1 MFNLIKRL
9 KKDLKIKK
17 ELNQIINS
25 EIEKRNDL
33 VSNNRFW
40 LEKINKYI
48 IYNENFDKIIEEE
61 NRLNKI
67 NSQEIKKLIIKHFS
81 KLRHSVVSLN
91 KKDWSNSYDA
101 N

>member
-48 IYNENFDKIIEEE
+48 IYNVNFDKIIEEE

>member
-25 EIEKRNDL
+25 EIEKRNDS

-48 IYNENFDKIIEEE
+48 IYNVNFDKIIEEE